1 MSTLTTPNPLL
12 KQEGATP
19 NKAPS
24 CFRRGRAAGAVGVV
38 LIFNMPLRHFV
49 LLLSLSLPLLLQNC
63 AQVAQPPGGKKD
75 TIAPKLVESMPKFR
89 ELNYQGKTVELEF
102 DEYVNSENLQ
112 QKITITPQDSNTF
125 IVKTLPLG
133 IRLNFAKPFL
143 PNTTYTID
151 FSDGIK
157 DITERNIAKDTK
169 VVFSTGSFIDSLSLA
184 GNVVDDESR
193 RPLLGFVV
201 GLFASTDTL
210 PINRKRPQYFARTD
224 SSGNYRIENVKA
236 GLYKVYGFDDKDL
249 NLVNNTP
256 GERVAFRDS
265 VLNLNKNYAD
275 INMVAFRGY
284 GKPRVSRRER
294 TDETLGLELSS
305 GIADYK
311 VRFGKMIS
319 STAIATSAVTTT
331 AVSTSAVS
339 TTAASTSAVSTTA
352 TPTKVT
358 STTFVPSPGDTLVSF
373 LETPK
378 MIRLYRPANRAA
390 DDTIHVVIMAEDSV
404 GNVTELRER
413 VYFSPLKTKAK
424 NRTPLTVQI
433 TPPSSEPI
441 DRNLDFTLVFNKPVF
456 QFKTEM
462 VIIGPDSTKPF
473 KLTAENLNWSNN
485 NSRLVIKKETTLRD
499 TLLFRLEK
507 GAFISVQGDT
517 LTRYSARYLIAEDD
531 SYGLIAGTVSPA
543 TVGTAGNKFIVE
555 LLDEKYTVVRT
566 AYGETNYSFGRL
578 KPGLYRVR
586 LIIDTNGNKKRDIGN
601 VQKGIQPERIIYA
614 PGTEEDGTIRV
625 KQNFEL
631 TDIDF

>member
-1 MSTLTTPNPLL
+1 MSLSML
-12 KQEGATP
+12 G
-19 NKAPS
+19 
-24 CFRRGRAAGAVGVV
+24 GVGAV
-38 LIFNMPLRHFV
+38 ITSTMTLRHFV
-49 LLLSLSLPLLLQNC
+49 LLLSLSLPLFLQNC

-75 TIAPKLVESMPKFR
+75 TIAPKVVESMPKFR
-89 ELNYQGKTVELEF
+89 QLNYQGKTVELEF

-157 DITERNIAKDTK
+157 DITERNIAKNTK
-169 VVFSTGSFIDSLSLA
+169 VVFSTGPFIDSLSLA
-184 GNVVDDESR
+184 GNVVDDETR

-236 GLYKVYGFDDKDL
+236 GLYRVYGFDDKDL

-265 VLNLNKNYAD
+265 VLNLNKNYVD

-311 VRFGKMIS
+311 IRFGKMV
-319 STAIATSAVTTT
+319 STTATSTSATSTT

-339 TTAASTSAVSTTA
+339 ASA

-358 STTFVPSPGDTLVSF
+358 STSFSASGDTLVSF

-378 MIRLYRPANRAA
+378 MIRLYRPADRAA

-433 TPPSSEPI
+433 TPQAGEPI

-456 QFKTEM
+456 QFKTEQL
-462 VIIGPDSTKPF
+462 IIGPDSTKPL
-473 KLTAENLNWSNN
+473 KLTAENLTWSNN
-485 NSRLVIKKETTLRD
+485 HSRLVIRKATNLRD
-499 TLLFRLEK
+499 TLLFRIPK

-517 LTRYSARYLIAEDD
+517 LARYSSRYIIAEDD
-531 SYGLIAGTVSPA
+531 SYGLIAGNVSPA
-543 TVGTAGNKFIVE
+543 TIGTAGSKFIVE

-566 AYGETNYSFGRL
+566 AYGEANYSFGRL

-586 LIIDTNGNKKRDIGN
+586 LIIDSNGNKKRDIGN
-601 VQKGIQPERIIYA
+601 VQKGVQPERIIYA

>member
-1 MSTLTTPNPLL
+1 MT
-12 KQEGATP
+12 
-19 NKAPS
+19 
-24 CFRRGRAAGAVGVV
+24 
-38 LIFNMPLRHFV
+38 LRHFV
-49 LLLSLSLPLLLQNC
+49 ATLLLALPLFLQNC

-75 TIAPKLVESMPKFR
+75 TIAPKLVQSVPSFR
-89 ELNYQGKTVELEF
+89 QLNYQGKTVELEF

-112 QKITITPQDSNTF
+112 QKITITPQDSNTYV
-125 IVKTLPLG
+125 VKTLPLG
-133 IRLNFAKPFL
+133 IRLNFSKPFL

-157 DITERNIAKDTK
+157 DITERNIAKNTK
-169 VVFSTGSFIDSLSLA
+169 VVFSTGPFIDSLALA

-224 SSGNYRIENVKA
+224 SNGNYRIENVKA

-256 GERVAFRDS
+256 GERIAFRDS
-265 VLNLNKNYAD
+265 VLNLNKNYQNVD
-275 INMVAFRGY
+275 MVAFRGY

-311 VRFGKMIS
+311 IRFGKMV
-319 STAIATSAVTTT
+319 STTS
-331 AVSTSAVS
+331 VSTSAVS
-339 TTAASTSAVSTTA
+339 TSVVSTTA
-352 TPTKVT
+352 TSTSATPAKVT
-358 STTFVPSPGDTLVSF
+358 STSFVASGDSLVSF

-378 MIRLYRPANRAA
+378 MIRLYRPADRAA
-390 DDTIHVVIMAEDSV
+390 EDTIHVVIMAEDSV

-413 VYFSPLKTKAK
+413 IYFSPLKTKAK

-433 TPPSSEPI
+433 TPPASELI
-441 DRNLDFTLVFNKPVF
+441 NKNLDFTLVFNKPVF
-456 QFKTEM
+456 QYKTEEL
-462 VIIGPDSTKPF
+462 IIGPDSTKPL
-473 KLTAENLNWSNN
+473 KLTAENLTWSNN
-485 NSRLVIKKETTLRD
+485 HSRLVIRKATNRNDVPLRD
-499 TLLFRLEK
+499 TLLFRIPK

-517 LTRYSARYLIAEDD
+517 LARYSARYLIAEDD
-531 SYGLIAGTVSPA
+531 SYGLIAGNVSPA
-543 TVGTAGNKFIVE
+543 AVGTAGNKFIVE
-555 LLDEKYTVVRT
+555 LLDDKYTVVRT
-566 AYGETNYSFGRL
+566 AYGEANYSFARL

-586 LIIDTNGNKKRDIGN
+586 LIIDSNGNKKRDIGN